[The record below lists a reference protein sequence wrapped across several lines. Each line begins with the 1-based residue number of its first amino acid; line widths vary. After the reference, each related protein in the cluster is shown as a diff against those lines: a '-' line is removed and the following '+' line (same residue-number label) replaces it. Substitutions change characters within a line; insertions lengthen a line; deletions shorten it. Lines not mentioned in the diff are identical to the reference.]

1 MSETRS
7 GRAIPIDT
15 NKGNII
21 SLIKGKFDERKL
33 MPLEVEKAM
42 KKHK

>member
-1 MSETRS
+1 MPETRS

-21 SLIKGKFDERKL
+21 RVIKEKFDERKL
-33 MPLEVEKAM
+33 VPLEVEKAM